1 MQEKSRIPGLA
12 ECLQL
17 MQDYAMLANIRRHS
31 LVVARLAIQLLQ
43 GLNAMQPGKPQA
55 SMELVLAGALLH
67 DIAKTPCLNTRCDH
81 AKVGADICIKE
92 GYPEVAAVVGQH
104 VRLSFFDEASYEAG
118 RFSALELVLY
128 ADKRVRHHSIVSL
141 DERLDYILERYGGN
155 NPERCQAIEQHF
167 QQCARLERLLFRW
180 LPFPPQELGIS

>member
-1 MQEKSRIPGLA
+1 MEEEPRIPGLA

-17 MQDYAMLANIRRHS
+17 MQDHAMLANIRRHS

-43 GLNAMQPGKPQA
+43 GLSDMQPGKPQA
-55 SMELVLAGALLH
+55 GMELVLAGALLH
-67 DIAKTPCLNTRCDH
+67 DIAKTPCLNTKCDH
-81 AKVGADICIKE
+81 AKIGADICLKE

-104 VRLSFFDEASYEAG
+104 VRLSVFDVAGYEAG
-118 RFSALELVLY
+118 RFSALELVHY
-128 ADKRVRHHSIVSL
+128 ADKRVRHHTVVSL
-141 DERLDYILERYGGN
+141 DERLDYILERYGDN
-155 NPERCQAIEQHF
+155 NPERCQAIELHF